1 MRQAEV
7 TKIPCSQD
15 LHPWG
20 DDPKNGKIIITVEVF
35 HKETGVWAPIGVQS
49 LGVLNLEDKILQHLV
64 LKASR
69 ACINK
74 SQSVGRKQKLS
85 S

>member
-35 HKETGVWAPIGVQS
+35 HKETGV
-49 LGVLNLEDKILQHLV
+49 
-64 LKASR
+64 
-69 ACINK
+69 
-74 SQSVGRKQKLS
+74 
-85 S
+85 